1 MRVKL
6 RVRVVVAV
14 SLWCFVEALSFTGLA
29 VLRRTTQLQYAPTAS
44 TLSPEARSNLEAFL
58 ARAAGASMDMDP
70 ELGWA
75 PIKNRDDINSAGMRD
90 DHEYASMPAPGVLR
104 IAAFGDSFTFGSDVP
119 LGENWAKR
127 IPALARSI
135 EVLNYGVPAYGLD
148 QAYLRYLAVGA
159 EYHPH
164 IVLIG
169 YMSENLARNVNVYR
183 GFYSRAYRDAIFTK
197 PRFKIENGS
206 LTLVKNPLATI
217 DAYRALR
224 ANEGEVLRAV
234 GRQDFHFVGLYDAGP
249 FDFSPTVRLL
259 KIATAEGRKALQ
271 VPIFTRDGRY
281 DERSEAYAVTLR
293 IFDSFYRAVL
303 ERGALPIFVVF
314 PDINDQRRSRQGK
327 PRRYAPLL
335 EHFQARGYRFIDTL
349 DALERVQS
357 SHTTSELTVQWGHYS
372 KLGNDIVARFL
383 LERLAEWGLDTPE
396 RVKEAAFA
404 DERIHRGLSA
414 SE

>member
-1 MRVKL
+1 MRLDIRTWPPTRTTYALVFERERHRCTVRQGGRRESTARLHGRRHHGRGTTSEPNEIDGCARFLIGRIVLDGVDAL
-6 RVRVVVAV
+6 RQGSAKPRASEAPSPCRRRRVAV
-14 SLWCFVEALSFTGLA
+14 VFRRGTLLHGSRRFEADDAARS
-29 VLRRTTQLQYAPTAS
+29 YAPTAS

-58 ARAAGASMDMDP
+58 ARVAGASMDMDP

-104 IAAFGDSFTFGSDVP
+104 IAAFGDSLRSDRRSSR
-119 LGENWAKR
+119 ENWAKR

-169 YMSENLARNVNVYR
+169 YMSREPRPQRQRLYR

-206 LTLVKNPLATI
+206 LTLVNNPLATI

-224 ANEGEVLRAV
+224 ANARRGVARRRPTGLSFR
-234 GRQDFHFVGLYDAGP
+234 GLYDAGP
-249 FDFSPTVRLL
+249 FDFSSDRFGAE
-259 KIATAEGRKALQ
+259 IAT
-271 VPIFTRDGRY
+271 P
-281 DERSEAYAVTLR
+281 
-293 IFDSFYRAVL
+293 RAQGTA
-303 ERGALPIFVVF
+303 GA
-314 PDINDQRRSRQGK
+314 DHSRATG
-327 PRRYAPLL
+327 
-335 EHFQARGYRFIDTL
+335 D
-349 DALERVQS
+349 
-357 SHTTSELTVQWGHYS
+357 TTS
-372 KLGNDIVARFL
+372 AR
-383 LERLAEWGLDTPE
+383 RRTQ
-396 RVKEAAFA
+396 
-404 DERIHRGLSA
+404 
-414 SE
+414 